1 MCLMIGAIY
10 AGYVVLLGYIS
21 NGPSLRKEYM
31 TSNH

>member
-21 NGPSLRKEYM
+21 NGQSIREVFTM
-31 TSNH
+31 NNQ